1 MGGLSTCDVIV
12 ACLVQGWCLL
22 VTRHPFANF
31 IGADMLK
38 RSSVVTSCAAVG
50 VVLFSMQAF
59 VPAPQVNRRTQISV
73 VAGSVAALGAA
84 PAFTDEIGDAAR

>member
-1 MGGLSTCDVIV
+1 M
-12 ACLVQGWCLL
+12 
-22 VTRHPFANF
+22 P
-31 IGADMLK
+31 K

-50 VVLFSMQAF
+50 VVLFSMQTF
-59 VPAPQVNRRTQISV
+59 VHAPQVNRWTQISV